1 MLKITDNVPVAE
13 WYSVKKMMKTN
24 FGFVVMD
31 ATSGIA
37 LHATSCRLKTVF
49 LMSYIAHKN

>member
-1 MLKITDNVPVAE
+1 MLKIMDNVPVVE
-13 WYSVKKMMKTN
+13 WYSVRKMMKTD
-24 FGFVVMD
+24 FGFVVID

-49 LMSYIAHKN
+49 LMSSIA